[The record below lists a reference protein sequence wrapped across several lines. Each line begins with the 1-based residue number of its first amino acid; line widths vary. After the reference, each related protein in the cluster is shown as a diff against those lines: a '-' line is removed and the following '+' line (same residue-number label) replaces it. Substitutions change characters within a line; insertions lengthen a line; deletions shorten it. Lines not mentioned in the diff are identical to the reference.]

1 MDYLIVL
8 FLTVLSPVTLHLSN
22 VDYTTEWGISFSD
35 PVHLNSQKS
44 YALDNPDN
52 PFSTLNEEY
61 FGTYGIVYEMFID
74 YKFYVSEHTWLALRS
89 AYSPLREGSQV
100 TVQASLSPNP
110 ATVAYF
116 YKEHPSFGLLAGY
129 DIGLGFSPYIGA
141 SFSHIG
147 YANYGNFELEEQFDS
162 TFTYLAGIRY
172 KIDYNW
178 SALAEVSGYKM
189 DMRYIEGQ
197 NYDIAMRV
205 IKYKFGVVYS
215 FAKPKDVRE
224 RNKDEQYKDIIRSLD
239 PAIDDKIQEENI
251 KKAKADKAAKQQ
263 TKGKGQATATG
274 SAVKSSTAPA
284 NSTTSPSSNNTAITG
299 AGATSSTV
307 VGSSTSST
315 NSTATPSSNGAV
327 SGNQASQPA
336 SATSAN
342 ENTNTAT
349 NNAEKPATPKESTSN
364 TDENSATKQAPTKG
378 NSFNNDLF

>member
-35 PVHLNSQKS
+35 PVHLNSQKAS
-44 YALDNPDN
+44 ALDNPTN
-52 PFSTLNEEY
+52 PFDVLNEEY

-74 YKFYVSEHTWLALRS
+74 YKFYVSDHTWLALRS

-110 ATVAYF
+110 STIAYF

-162 TFTYLAGIRY
+162 TLTYLAGLRY
-172 KIDYNW
+172 KLDNNW

-197 NYDIAMRV
+197 GYDIAMRV

-215 FAKPKDVRE
+215 FVKPQAVRE
-224 RNKDEQYKDIIRSLD
+224 QNKEEQYKDIIRSLD
-239 PAIDDKIQEENI
+239 PTIDDKIQEDNA
-251 KKAKADKAAKQQ
+251 KKAKEAKAAKKQAQQ
-263 TKGKGQATATG
+263 NGKKGTVATDTAAT
-274 SAVKSSTAPA
+274 ST
-284 NSTTSPSSNNTAITG
+284 NNTSTG
-299 AGATSSTV
+299 EN
-307 VGSSTSST
+307 STSSSASSPVSQPQPNASSNAKGTADSNDNPPSNGNVAQPSAKEPTKNGVTNNSSSTKAPATSPAPT
-315 NSTATPSSNGAV
+315 NS
-327 SGNQASQPA
+327 
-336 SATSAN
+336 
-342 ENTNTAT
+342 
-349 NNAEKPATPKESTSN
+349 
-364 TDENSATKQAPTKG
+364 
-378 NSFNNDLF
+378 NSFKNDLF

>member
-35 PVHLNSQKS
+35 PVHLNSQKAS
-44 YALDNPDN
+44 ALDNPDN

-74 YKFYVSEHTWLALRS
+74 YKFYVSDHTWLALRS

-162 TFTYLAGIRY
+162 TLTYLAGLRY

-197 NYDIAMRV
+197 GYDIAMRV

-251 KKAKADKAAKQQ
+251 KKAKEEKAANKQA
-263 TKGKGQATATG
+263 KGKGQATATG
-274 SAVKSSTAPA
+274 SAVSSSNAPA
-284 NSTTSPSSNNTAITG
+284 NSTANPSSN
-299 AGATSSTV
+299 SSV
-307 VGSSTSST
+307 
-315 NSTATPSSNGAV
+315 N
-327 SGNQASQPA
+327 GNQASQTQA
-336 SATSAN
+336 TTSAN
-342 ENTNTAT
+342 TNVTNESNNTVT
-349 NNAEKPATPKESTSN
+349 NNAEKPATSKESASN
-364 TDENSATKQAPTKG
+364 TDEDSATKQAPNKG